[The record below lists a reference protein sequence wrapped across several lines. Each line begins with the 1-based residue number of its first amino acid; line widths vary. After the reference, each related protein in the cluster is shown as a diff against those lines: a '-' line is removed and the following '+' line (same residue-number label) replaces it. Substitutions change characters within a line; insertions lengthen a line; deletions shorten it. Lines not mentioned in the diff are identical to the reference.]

1 VEIARHR
8 QAVAS
13 PAWPTTCPSGRTTR
27 SPASP
32 MASWAGRPEASPWAS
47 GQCP

>member
-27 SPASP
+27 SPTLQ
-32 MASWAGRPEASPWAS
+32 MLWAGRSAASSWAS